1 MGSLSSW
8 LIVAH
13 VIGLSLAVGSA
24 SAKLTLLAKCR
35 TDHAFVPVFIAI
47 ARPVTRLIILGLIL
61 VTLSGVGWLL
71 LGYPFTS
78 TLIVKLV
85 MVGVIWVLG
94 PVIDNVAE
102 PRFKKSAPAAGQSA
116 TPEFTRAWQHYFA
129 LEVVAT
135 ALFYAIIVMWLRA

>member
-102 PRFKKSAPAAGQSA
+102 PRFKKSAPAAGQS
-116 TPEFTRAWQHYFA
+116 TLTV
-129 LEVVAT
+129 LSVVGVPT
-135 ALFYAIIVMWLRA
+135 SGVESDIVGSWGSVWSRNI